1 MPKAIIKI
9 AYKQI
14 IDASK
19 AINDFEKACF
29 HSSYEEFLMK
39 SQAYN
44 LDMQF
49 DTFSAMKN
57 NDGRANSLH
66 YKTGFAVSGYI
77 GLLNNKTPQL
87 QNSLGDAVLFDTY
100 KFELI
105 ESSISDKSR
114 HQFAIHYITDALTL
128 IDSFGDSLLL
138 AYSDK
143 RNEPT
148 IEGTFMVRLCNG
160 INITSYQV

>member
-1 MPKAIIKI
+1 MTKAIIKI
-9 AYKQI
+9 VYKQTI
-14 IDASK
+14 AASS

-44 LDMQF
+44 MDRKL
-49 DTFSAMKN
+49 DTFSELKA

-77 GLLNNKTPQL
+77 SLLNNKIPQL

-105 ESSISDKSR
+105 ESSITDKSK
-114 HQFAIHYITDALTL
+114 HQFAIHYISDSLTL
-128 IDSFGDSLLL
+128 VDSFGDSLLL
-138 AYSDK
+138 AYGDK
-143 RNEPT
+143 RNEPI
-148 IEGTFMVRLCNG
+148 IEETFILKLQQNLS
-160 INITSYQV
+160 ITSYQ